1 METILLSFWIA
12 YANLGHHY
20 PVQLFHSA
28 NDACYESSMGT
39 HTNVVVIKMVK
50 RYDENSKINFYLHM
64 MQFNTYNNIL
74 KMECLLM

>member
-50 RYDENSKINFYLHM
+50 RYDENSKIKIFWTVNRINCKVSIEH
-64 MQFNTYNNIL
+64 
-74 KMECLLM
+74 KEE